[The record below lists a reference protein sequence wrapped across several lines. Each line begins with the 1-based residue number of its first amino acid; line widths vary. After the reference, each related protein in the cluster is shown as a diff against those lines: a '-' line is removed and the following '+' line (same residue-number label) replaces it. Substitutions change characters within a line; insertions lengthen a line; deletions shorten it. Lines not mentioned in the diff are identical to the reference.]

1 MKVKRRQP
9 LLLLL
14 LLGFGKAF
22 VSAAVASR
30 LSPASHWLEESS
42 APSEDTKTLCRRG
55 LNNANNA
62 PMKRRIGWARL
73 NEVMFGTENV
83 VEDVISGFA
92 TRLPPASHLLEE
104 YTAPSTDMKTL
115 RRRGLNS
122 NDPDPLKR
130 KIDWARLN
138 EVVFGT
144 ENVVEV
150 ITTGVA
156 TKFVV
161 ITGYLLAGE
170 SSLHSCYVM

>member
-1 MKVKRRQP
+1 MKVKGRQP

-14 LLGFGKAF
+14 LLGFGKSF
-22 VSAAVASR
+22 VSAAGAASR
-30 LSPASHWLEESS
+30 HSPATHWLEEYSV
-42 APSEDTKTLCRRG
+42 PSTKVRTLWQRG
-55 LNNANNA
+55 LN
-62 PMKRRIGWARL
+62 I
-73 NEVMFGTENV
+73 
-83 VEDVISGFA
+83 
-92 TRLPPASHLLEE
+92 
-104 YTAPSTDMKTL
+104 TDQ
-115 RRRGLNS
+115 
-122 NDPDPLKR
+122 DPLKR

-170 SSLHSCYVM
+170 Y